1 MNMKKILITNNYT
14 GAPREIVFGLA
25 PEGFC
30 VETVSAN
37 TREALMEQ
45 VQDADYILASGRL
58 KLDGEVLSLAK
69 KLKMIQRTGV
79 GLDSIDLEYLKTS
92 SIPLYVNQG
101 INAQSV
107 AEHALLLM
115 LACLRKLTVIN
126 ANTKAGVW
134 KKQEQGVQTYELH
147 GKTVGIIGMGNIAK
161 RLVALLKPFGVYILY
176 YNLFRESEEYE
187 FENCMQFVSIEELI
201 GAADIISINCALTD
215 ETRDLINADRIAMMK
230 DGAIIINT
238 ARGGIVNAADTAAAL
253 ASGKLAFVGMDVH
266 ESEPIAEDYPLK
278 ASENA
283 ILTPHIA
290 GVTHDAFS
298 AMIRD
303 AFRNIALF
311 DKGELEAI
319 AGSKFI

>member
-14 GAPREIVFGLA
+14 GVPREIVFGLA

-58 KLDGEVLSLAK
+58 KLDGEVLSHAK

-115 LACLRKLTVIN
+115 LACLRKLTVIT
-126 ANTKAGVW
+126 ANTQAGAW

-161 RLVALLKPFGVYILY
+161 RLVALLKPFGVHILY

-187 FENCMQFVSIEELI
+187 RENCMQFVSIEELI

>member
-161 RLVALLKPFGVYILY
+161 RLVALLKPFGVHILY

-187 FENCMQFVSIEELI
+187 CENCMQFVSIEELI